1 MVRKRFAF
9 VAALVALLALLWA
22 TGGVVAGPPAE
33 GPGGEVTIAGTVAS
47 KISYQGR
54 LTDAA
59 GNPLSGNYDME
70 FQFWN
75 AATGGSQ
82 VGSTIAKS
90 GVPVTNGL
98 FNVELD
104 VEQDD
109 FNGQELWLQVRVRP
123 SGGSW
128 DPWMTPRQQI
138 LPVPYALSLRPGAH
152 ILGTLDNSPILHV
165 RNDGSGIAVGLWGT
179 SVNAA
184 GVYGES
190 THGIGLS
197 GVGHDDSIGTQG
209 YNTGSGIGVKGYSDS
224 GHAVH
229 AQSSGGAFAGA
240 ALWAQNT
247 NTTDGIAIWADNES
261 SDTTLVVRNKG
272 AGPLIKG
279 FGGDGGEDEFRVS
292 NNGKIETKA
301 DSYIFISGNEFI
313 KNKDTDTTRWD
324 CQRNGS
330 VRIWRGGAAGTKWIY
345 IPITLPG
352 VLYGQ
357 EVKLKSITVYYKCQD
372 GSKNYIVETYLYKQT
387 DADSQVTLVAD
398 TTDRKS
404 NTATSYTLDVN
415 HALSSDTGILGLNLG
430 LHFEDD
436 TNYIQIGGVRLRL
449 GHHHLY

>member
-9 VAALVALLALLWA
+9 VAASVALLILLWA

-33 GPGGEVTIAGTVAS
+33 GPGGEVNIAGTVAS

-54 LTDAA
+54 LTDPA
-59 GNPLSGNYDME
+59 GNPLDGTYTMRFRLYDAQSGGTMLWD
-70 FQFWN
+70 
-75 AATGGSQ
+75 
-82 VGSTIAKS
+82 S
-90 GVPVTNGL
+90 GAQSVQVTNGL
-98 FNVELD
+98 FNVKLD
-104 VEQDD
+104 VDPGD
-109 FNGQELWLQVRVRP
+109 FNGQELWLEVRV
-123 SGGSW
+123 GGE
-128 DPWMTPRQQI
+128 MLAPRQEI
-138 LPVPYALSLRPGAH
+138 LPVPYALSLRPGAV
-152 ILGTLDNSPILHV
+152 ISDTTSYVELNRFRAKPGVGSWKYGVYAKSEGT
-165 RNDGSGIAVGLWGT
+165 GLF
-179 SVNAA
+179 AFYY
-184 GVYGES
+184 GVYGSGS
-190 THGIGLS
+190 TTGVYGSSDS
-197 GVGHDDSIGTQG
+197 G
-209 YNTGSGIGVKGYSDS
+209 TGVYGYSDS

-247 NTTDGIAIWADNES
+247 NTTNGIAVWADNES

-324 CQRNGS
+324 CRMNGS
-330 VRIWRGGAAGTKWIY
+330 VRIWRGSAAGTKWIY

-357 EVKLKSITVYYKCQD
+357 EVKLKSITVYYKCED
-372 GSKNYIVETYLYKQT
+372 GSINYITGTYLYKQT

-415 HALSSDTGILGLNLG
+415 HALSSDTGILGLYLG

-436 TNYIQIGGVRLRL
+436 THYIQIGGVRLRL